1 LITSVKATRHFISLV
16 MVLLL
21 PLSSMAA
28 DTGAVLHTKGG
39 VWVNGAEAVDS
50 TSIFSGDLVETKP
63 GFVADLDSQGSSV
76 LIQPETILKF
86 QGTFI
91 ALEHGI
97 VSVETSTSLSVHV
110 NCLEIEPIT
119 SERTQYD
126 VKDTTGT
133 VQVAAT
139 KSDVKFTQTGKLQ
152 KSSKPGALV
161 RSAIVHEGEQA
172 KHEESAC
179 GGASPQ
185 PGAHSFPTKWLEIG
199 AAGGGAIALCLVF
212 CKSRSPSDVSPD
224 SP

>member
-1 LITSVKATRHFISLV
+1 VKATRHFISLLMIV
-16 MVLLL
+16 LL

-28 DTGAVLHTKGG
+28 DTGAAVLHSKGG

-50 TSIFSGDLVETKP
+50 TSIFPGDLVETKP

-76 LIQPETILKF
+76 LIQPESILKF
-86 QGTFI
+86 QGSFI
-91 ALEHGI
+91 ALEHGTI
-97 VSVETSTSLSVHV
+97 SVGTSTSLSVHV

-133 VQVAAT
+133 VQVSAI

-172 KHEESAC
+172 KHEEWAC
-179 GGASPQ
+179 GASPQ
-185 PGAHSFPTKWLEIG
+185 PPGAGNSFPTKWIAIG
-199 AAGGGAIALCLVF
+199 AAAGGAIAVCLVF
-212 CKSRSPSDVSPD
+212 CKGSSPSDVSPD